1 MWALDADVHGDELLT
16 QHRWGWTQRI
26 WDVLWDK
33 WVCLV
38 QLWEL
43 PLCEE
48 SLNRLPSG
56 PHVRASSMQLW
67 KASLKIQNQLSLQ
80 EVNSLLKCRKI
91 RKAPG
96 FSRGGNHANQK
107 TFSQIILEKHSEGWA
122 GQPTGNWKGQWKDS
136 SETELLALYVP
147 WCVPS

>member
-33 WVCLV
+33 WMCLV

-80 EVNSLLKCRKI
+80 EVNSLLKCSKI

-96 FSRGGNHANQK
+96 FPRGGNHAIQK